1 MCKFSIVTVSFNAS
15 QHIEETILSV
25 LNQDF
30 KDYEY
35 IIVDGGS
42 TDGTVDIIRK
52 YSDKLT
58 YWISEKDHGI
68 YDAMNKAID
77 LLKGNWVNFMNA
89 GDIFYND
96 NVLSSI
102 AKEIDFNYGVIFGD
116 VIVNKFNITAREKSS
131 HLYKKRSA
139 LSLGFNH
146 QASFLRSDLAKKY
159 KYNTNFKVAA
169 DFDLF
174 LRVHKSGIEFKKVN
188 TIVAIYDVNG
198 FSVTNNKQHYL
209 DRLYSAYG
217 PCLRTKILYFKRCCM
232 LFLRKKLRD
241 YFPKISNRLEIN
253 HFLRN
258 KSLINIK

>member
-1 MCKFSIVTVSFNAS
+1 MCNFSIVTVSFNAS
-15 QHIEETILSV
+15 QLIEETILSV

-30 KDYEY
+30 EDYEY
-35 IIVDGGS
+35 IIIDGGS

-89 GDIFYND
+89 GDKFYDD
-96 NVLSSI
+96 NVLSNI
-102 AKEIDFNYGVIFGD
+102 AKEIELNYGVIFGD
-116 VIVNKFNITAREKSS
+116 VIVNKFNITALEKSS
-131 HLYKKRSA
+131 HLYKKRNA

-146 QASFLRSDLAKKY
+146 QASFLRTDLAKKY
-159 KYNTNFKVAA
+159 KFNTTYKVAA

-174 LRVHKSGIEFKKVN
+174 LRVYRSGIKLKKVN
-188 TIVAIYDVNG
+188 TIVAIYDANG

-217 PCLRTKILYFKRCCM
+217 PGLRIKILYFKRCCM
-232 LFLRKKLRD
+232 LFLRKQLRVF
-241 YFPKISNRLEIN
+241 FPKLSTRLEIN
-253 HFLRN
+253 HFLKN
-258 KSLINIK
+258 KKIIKI